1 MPKQAFLEAGQI
13 VGTHGVRGEV
23 RVQPWCDSPA
33 LFATLTTLYWDKA
46 GASPVRVKSR
56 PHKNIALAKLDG
68 VDTVQDASALRGRLL
83 YLARADLKLPAG
95 RYFIKDL
102 IGMAIVDADMM
113 MNAPRGLT
121 AASGI
126 DAVPHA
132 LEAYASIMATD
143 YTDGLALRS
152 LKLIFENLPA
162 AYEQG
167 AKAPRARENMANAAT
182 MAGYG
187 LRQCLAG
194 RMPLHGP
201 QAGRFPPSAPRHCKC
216 PADPPGPPLQ
226 CRQSFRE
233 NGHLLPV

>member
-102 IGMAIVDADMM
+102 IGMAIVDADSGH
-113 MNAPRGLT
+113 PYGTLT
-121 AASGI
+121 AVSETGANPVYHMAMEDGREFLIPAIPSVI
-126 DAVPHA
+126 VEVNLDADVIRLRP
-132 LEAYASIMATD
+132 LE
-143 YTDGLALRS
+143 GLFDA
-152 LKLIFENLPA
+152 
-162 AYEQG
+162 
-167 AKAPRARENMANAAT
+167 
-182 MAGYG
+182 
-187 LRQCLAG
+187 
-194 RMPLHGP
+194 
-201 QAGRFPPSAPRHCKC
+201 
-216 PADPPGPPLQ
+216 
-226 CRQSFRE
+226 
-233 NGHLLPV
+233 

>member
-95 RYFIKDL
+95 RYFIKDGHCGRGQRPSL
-102 IGMAIVDADMM
+102 RHPDRRQRNRGQ
-113 MNAPRGLT
+113 PRLSHG
-121 AASGI
+121 
-126 DAVPHA
+126 
-132 LEAYASIMATD
+132 
-143 YTDGLALRS
+143 DGGWA
-152 LKLIFENLPA
+152 
-162 AYEQG
+162 
-167 AKAPRARENMANAAT
+167 
-182 MAGYG
+182 
-187 LRQCLAG
+187 
-194 RMPLHGP
+194 
-201 QAGRFPPSAPRHCKC
+201 
-216 PADPPGPPLQ
+216 
-226 CRQSFRE
+226 
-233 NGHLLPV
+233 